1 MNDLAH
7 NVARLRKK
15 LGLTQEA
22 LAGKLNLS
30 FQAVSKWENAQSS
43 PDISLLPDLACALET
58 DIDSLLGYLPEK
70 KQITAYEQRYRTKEY
85 YWGVEPQAMCYDILR
100 LRPPTKP
107 LHLLDVGCGE
117 GKDAVFFAK
126 NGYIVSA
133 FDASSHGI
141 EKANLLAQKHNVDV
155 NFFTADLR
163 EFRLDHTFDIIY
175 SSGVLHYLPPDIRN
189 DVLRDYQTHTPK
201 NGIHALNVFVDKPF
215 IPLPPDEELSELT
228 WKSGELFTCYANWCF
243 HTCDERIFDCK
254 SNGTPHRHCM
264 DVLIAEKP

>member
-1 MNDLAH
+1 MNDFAH

-58 DIDSLLGYLPEK
+58 DIDSLLGYLPKK
-70 KQITAYEQRYRTKEY
+70 KQIIAYEQRYRTKEY

-141 EKANLLAQKHNVDV
+141 EKANLFVRIKKYKKQACS
-155 NFFTADLR
+155 LR
-163 EFRLDHTFDIIY
+163 LSLGKQANEILYFIFLNSITFCLYLQVFR
-175 SSGVLHYLPPDIRN
+175 V
-189 DVLRDYQTHTPK
+189 
-201 NGIHALNVFVDKPF
+201 
-215 IPLPPDEELSELT
+215 
-228 WKSGELFTCYANWCF
+228 
-243 HTCDERIFDCK
+243 
-254 SNGTPHRHCM
+254 
-264 DVLIAEKP
+264 